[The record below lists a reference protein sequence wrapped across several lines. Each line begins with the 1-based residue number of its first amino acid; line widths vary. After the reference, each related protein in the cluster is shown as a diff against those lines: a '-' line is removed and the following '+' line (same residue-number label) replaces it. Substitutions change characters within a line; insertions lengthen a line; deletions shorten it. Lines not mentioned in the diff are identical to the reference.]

1 MEINL
6 TRTVFLLPVLKIV
19 SKYWINTNDN
29 NNGDDDDD
37 DDDNNGLILSGSKYA
52 EIQIKLQVF

>member
-19 SKYWINTNDN
+19 SKYWVNTNNN
-29 NNGDDDDD
+29 NNGDDDD

-52 EIQIKLQVF
+52 EIQTKLQVF

>member
-37 DDDNNGLILSGSKYA
+37 EDNNSLILSGSKYA
-52 EIQIKLQVF
+52 EIQTKLQVF

>member
-1 MEINL
+1 MDINL

-37 DDDNNGLILSGSKYA
+37 DDNNGLILWGSKYA
-52 EIQIKLQVF
+52 EIQTKLQVF

>member
-37 DDDNNGLILSGSKYA
+37 DNNGLILSGSKYA
-52 EIQIKLQVF
+52 EIQTKLQVF